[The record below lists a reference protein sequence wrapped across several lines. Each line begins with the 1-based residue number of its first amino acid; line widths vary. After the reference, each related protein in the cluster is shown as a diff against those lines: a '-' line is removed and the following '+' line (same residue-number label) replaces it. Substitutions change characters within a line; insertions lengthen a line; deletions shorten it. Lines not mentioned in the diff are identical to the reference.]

1 VTLAVVAELAS
12 WWHLFCNILTGIQT
26 LSAWQER
33 SSAMS
38 KIPASR
44 KRLSADALFRNIQQV
59 FQKIPDLR
67 TGNAPISLADTLMSG
82 LAMFALKD
90 PSLLAFDQRRQQD
103 EKNLQMIFHMENVPA
118 DTTMR
123 ETLDL
128 FDYEQLR
135 SAFRNIFASLQRDGV
150 LQKLCFLDGYYLL
163 ALDGTEYF
171 SSHQIHCPQCCE
183 KHHADDT
190 ITYHH
195 QLLGAAIVCPGHK
208 EVIPLMPEPIFKQ
221 DGETKN
227 DCERNAL
234 KRFLPKFR
242 QDHPHL
248 RVIATLDALYA
259 NAPVIRDLRKSFVEW
274 IIRVK
279 QEGNKFLFKQVE
291 QLAQQGLTEA
301 FKVLGEDG
309 VLRYFQL
316 AYNVPLNESN
326 TDVRVDFL
334 DVREPIGG
342 GQWRHFTFILEP
354 LLGLCRS
361 QAQRWMQGGRSRWK
375 IENETF
381 NTLKN
386 QDYHL
391 AHNFGHGYRNLSV
404 VLVMLMLLAFLIDQ
418 TQQLGCPLFAAAWK
432 KCVSKRA
439 LWEQLREFFHRFHV
453 GSMQEI
459 YRAMLSNRKP
469 RLKAL
474 WDP

>member
-1 VTLAVVAELAS
+1 
-12 WWHLFCNILTGIQT
+12 
-26 LSAWQER
+26 
-33 SSAMS
+33 M
-38 KIPASR
+38 
-44 KRLSADALFRNIQQV
+44 
-59 FQKIPDLR
+59 
-67 TGNAPISLADTLMSG
+67 
-82 LAMFALKD
+82 
-90 PSLLAFDQRRQQD
+90 
-103 EKNLQMIFHMENVPA
+103 
-118 DTTMR
+118 
-123 ETLDL
+123 
-128 FDYEQLR
+128 
-135 SAFRNIFASLQRDGV
+135 
-150 LQKLCFLDGYYLL
+150 
-163 ALDGTEYF
+163 
-171 SSHQIHCPQCCE
+171 
-183 KHHADDT
+183 
-190 ITYHH
+190 
-195 QLLGAAIVCPGHK
+195 
-208 EVIPLMPEPIFKQ
+208 
-221 DGETKN
+221 
-227 DCERNAL
+227 

-309 VLRYFQL
+309 VLRSFQL

-391 AHNFGHGYRNLSV
+391 AHNFGHGGRDP
-404 VLVMLMLLAFLIDQ
+404 VL
-418 TQQLGCPLFAAAWK
+418 
-432 KCVSKRA
+432 RA
-439 LWEQLREFFHRFHV
+439 
-453 GSMQEI
+453 
-459 YRAMLSNRKP
+459 
-469 RLKAL
+469 
-474 WDP
+474 